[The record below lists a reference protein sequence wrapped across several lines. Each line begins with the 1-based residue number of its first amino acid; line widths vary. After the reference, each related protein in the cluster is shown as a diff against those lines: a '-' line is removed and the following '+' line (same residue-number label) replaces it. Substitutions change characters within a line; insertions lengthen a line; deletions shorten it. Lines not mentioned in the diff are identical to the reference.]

1 MFLTDQS
8 LQPPPNTGGSYNY
21 DAVLSSLVP
30 GTGQEFTPSLQ
41 GLDFVE
47 VTLHNPTAT
56 NTGTFEI
63 AIHGGNI
70 AAPVLG
76 LSDQV
81 FRSGGSG
88 DSNTHFTFPSTVQLI
103 PGDLYVLEITQLAGD
118 SRWTIEV
125 PSSAVVN
132 GQTIDM
138 NYSGGRLIYGGVPQD
153 NSDMIFREGITV
165 PEPDVTAVCLLGVLV
180 FGLIR
185 KGSYRQKHLV

>member
-1 MFLTDQS
+1 M
-8 LQPPPNTGGSYNY
+8 
-21 DAVLSSLVP
+21 
-30 GTGQEFTPSLQ
+30 
-41 GLDFVE
+41 
-47 VTLHNPTAT
+47 
-56 NTGTFEI
+56 
-63 AIHGGNI
+63 
-70 AAPVLG
+70 
-76 LSDQV
+76 
-81 FRSGGSG
+81 
-88 DSNTHFTFPSTVQLI
+88 QLI